1 MGDDQPRSNGNGVV
15 MPESPEHDESL
26 TQGQQGPARGQSEHS
41 FLGPSFGSAGG
52 DFSEHKM
59 FGNRRG
65 APRMSNLNEGA
76 AGAPSMS
83 CRKYHMESD
92 IFGTGM
98 SPNHATHNNY
108 ESQTAIHNL
117 DPATKG
123 REMGAAGRPSVVQR
137 MDWFGRESAPDHPQ
151 TQMPPVVP
159 TQDVDYENQ
168 YEDNHLAARGN
179 ARENGGNPITGQGYK
194 EEGTTHSKRRQFTKP
209 LAAKLW

>member
-1 MGDDQPRSNGNGVV
+1 MGDDQPRSNGNGVG
-15 MPESPEHDESL
+15 PESGEHEESTL
-26 TQGQQGPARGQSEHS
+26 GQGPARGQSEHS
-41 FLGPSFGSAGG
+41 FLGPSFGAAGG
-52 DFSEHKM
+52 DFSERNM

-65 APRMSNLNEGA
+65 TPRLSNLNEGA
-76 AGAPSMS
+76 AGAVS

-117 DPATKG
+117 DPAMKG

-137 MDWFGRESAPDHPQ
+137 MDWFGKESVPDHPH
-151 TQMPPVVP
+151 TQMPPAAH

-168 YEDNHLAARGN
+168 YEDNHNAARGN